1 MTVLSTPILAVQD
14 AFDPHYEHT
23 IDFTYNDNQAVK
35 NRLVITDNETS
46 TDIYDKEQI
55 GMRLSHTIPANTL
68 MSGRQYLAKIKV
80 FDQSGNESDYSS
92 PVLFYCFTSPLF
104 QFTTNNDSYIH
115 SANLNVELQY
125 SQSEN
130 ELLQEY
136 TYELYQYDKT
146 KIYTSDVF
154 YSNDNLLYT
163 FYGLKNDSIYYIR
176 AIGKT
181 SHGMVVDTGHIKIN
195 VTYIM
200 IPANVLFKVEN
211 NCKNGYMTIE
221 SGIID
226 IGYVVDNENYS
237 FSNGEVTLV
246 NNKVTYNKGF
256 QIDGD
261 FSVFIKARK
270 LPMGIF
276 FIMPTENGDINLS
289 IMKSYGNYYCKL
301 TAPSPIGEYSRY
313 AELPKANL
321 ADTQD
326 NLISDTDGNFIMT
339 VDLDYWDAFPVVF
352 ELKRKNN
359 LYGLKAYYE
368 PNSLLINIAS

>member
-1 MTVLSTPILAVQD
+1 MTVLNTPILAAQN

-23 IDFTYNDNQAVK
+23 VDFTYNDNQAVK
-35 NRLVITDNETS
+35 NRLTIIDNETS
-46 TDIYDKEQI
+46 AEIYNKEQV
-55 GMRLSHTIPANTL
+55 GMRLSHTIPADTL
-68 MSGRQYLAKIKV
+68 VSGKQYLAKIKV

-92 PVLFYCFTSPLF
+92 PILFYCFTSPLF
-104 QFTTNNDSYIH
+104 QFTINDDSYIH

-136 TYELYQYDKT
+136 AYELYQYDKT

-154 YSNDNLLYT
+154 YSNDNLVYT

-176 AIGKT
+176 AVGKT
-181 SHGMVVDTGHIKIN
+181 SHGMVVDTGCIKIN

-211 NCKNGYMTIE
+211 NCKNGYMTFE

-226 IGYVVDNENYS
+226 IGYIVDNENYS
-237 FSNGEVTLV
+237 LSNGEVTLV

-256 QIDGD
+256 QIDRG
-261 FSVFIKARK
+261 FSVLITARK
-270 LPMGIF
+270 LPIGIF
-276 FIMPTENGDINLS
+276 FIMPTESGDINLS
-289 IMKSYGNYYCKL
+289 IVKSYGNYYCKL
-301 TAPSPIGEYSRY
+301 TVPSPIGEYSRY

-321 ADTQD
+321 VDTQG
-326 NLISDTDGNFIMT
+326 NLISDTDDNLSMT
-339 VDLDYWDAFPVVF
+339 VDLNYWDDFPVVF

-359 LYGLKAYYE
+359 LYGLKTYYE
-368 PNSLLINIAS
+368 QNGLLLDIAS

>member
-1 MTVLSTPILAVQD
+1 MTVLSTPILAAQD

-23 IDFTYNDNQAVK
+23 IDYSYDGNQAVK
-35 NRLVITDNETS
+35 NRLIIIDNETS
-46 TDIYDKEQI
+46 AEIYDQEQV

-68 MSGRQYLAKIKV
+68 LSGKQYLAKIKV

-92 PVLFYCFTSPLF
+92 PILFYCFTSPLF
-104 QFTTNNDSYIH
+104 QFTVNDDSYIH
-115 SANLNVELQY
+115 SANLHVELQY

-181 SHGMVVDTGHIKIN
+181 SHGMVVDTGYIKIN

-211 NCKNGYMTIE
+211 NCKNGYMTFE

-226 IGYVVDNENYS
+226 IGYIVENENYS
-237 FSNGEVTLV
+237 FSNGEVTLD

-256 QIDGD
+256 QIDRD
-261 FSVFIKARK
+261 FSVLIKARK
-270 LPMGIF
+270 LPMGTF
-276 FIMPTENGDINLS
+276 FIISTESGDIKLS
-289 IMKSYGNYYCKL
+289 IMKTYGSYYCKL
-301 TAPSPIGEYSRY
+301 TVPSPIGEYSRY

-321 ADTQD
+321 VDTQG
-326 NLISDTDGNFIMT
+326 NLIADTDGNLSMT

-368 PNSLLINIAS
+368 QNNFLINIAS